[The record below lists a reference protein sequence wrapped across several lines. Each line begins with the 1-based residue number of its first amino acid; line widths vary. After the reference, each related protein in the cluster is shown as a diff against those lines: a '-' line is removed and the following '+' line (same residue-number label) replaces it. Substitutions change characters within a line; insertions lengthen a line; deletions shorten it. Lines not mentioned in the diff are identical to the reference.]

1 MWHSH
6 LNVWKFLKQK
16 VLFPEGLNWVQ
27 HWVSRIGLLGSLSNY
42 DDDDNNNVKKQFTGF
57 MSKTTALH
65 VCHAFW
71 YISSTST
78 ARLRRETSQRD
89 VLWRTYAWTHFKKFS
104 LLYLN
109 MDKALENW
117 TPGKVTHIWRIERFQ
132 IDVIKFK
139 RRKFVFFFLWCFHC
153 RRRRRCLRS
162 LLPAV
167 VSVVRAESEG
177 KKEKGAQRGHSRK
190 VPCVAASLRML

>member
-1 MWHSH
+1 MRLSWPFIHS
-6 LNVWKFLKQK
+6 
-16 VLFPEGLNWVQ
+16 
-27 HWVSRIGLLGSLSNY
+27 LGSLSNY
-42 DDDDNNNVKKQFTGF
+42 DDADNNNVKKQFTGF

-65 VCHAFW
+65 VYHAFW
-71 YISSTST
+71 YISLTST

-109 MDKALENW
+109 MDKALENL

-139 RRKFVFFFLWCFHC
+139 RRKFVFFFFCDVFT
-153 RRRRRCLRS
+153 
-162 LLPAV
+162 AV
-167 VSVVRAESEG
+167 VV
-177 KKEKGAQRGHSRK
+177 
-190 VPCVAASLRML
+190 VAAYGPYYPLCWCGSSWERGEKRKRCSTWTLQKGTLRCSQPTHALGH